1 MFLSGSSRAKRSR
14 LAATT
19 LQRQGGGHPSTPSSR
34 VSAQAIRTVSHI
46 GSMLSSSVRGKTA
59 SAGGLEI
66 VRSSRQTKTAARLL
80 LAQVLEGNIELV
92 AHLIT
97 HHAADADPAW
107 LGQGFEPCR
116 DIDPVSED
124 VLALDN
130 DIAKID
136 PELGTRYAP
145 LARWPHFAPPCPA
158 EPRQRSAPLDHAY
171 ELDKQPVGGGLDDAA
186 ARRA

>member
-1 MFLSGSSRAKRSR
+1 M
-14 LAATT
+14 
-19 LQRQGGGHPSTPSSR
+19 
-34 VSAQAIRTVSHI
+34 
-46 GSMLSSSVRGKTA
+46 
-59 SAGGLEI
+59 
-66 VRSSRQTKTAARLL
+66 RSSRQTKTAARLL

-136 PELGTRYAP
+136 PDSELDMLLWRDGRISLRHAP
-145 LARWPHFAPPCPA
+145 LNLDSAAHRSITLTNSTSSPSAVVLTMRPLAELEEPHAVLG
-158 EPRQRSAPLDHAY
+158 R
-171 ELDKQPVGGGLDDAA
+171 
-186 ARRA
+186 